1 MHEEEKKMKQETQI
15 QEKGRPLEAWY
26 ALWNAGLMQKNA
38 ARQFFRNKGTTETQF
53 KVLLRLKYA
62 GRPVMPKELS
72 EQLMVDKSDLTGLA
86 DRMESAGLLRR
97 IRSTADRRC
106 FLLELTP
113 KSEAILG
120 RIEQPYFELIRQV
133 MSVFSP
139 EELEKIISLM
149 AELHKSLDCRCG
161 WSAPDFPLRKKKG

>member
-1 MHEEEKKMKQETQI
+1 MKRETQL
-15 QEKGRPLEAWY
+15 QEKGRQLEAWY

-62 GRPVMPKELS
+62 GRPVRPRELS

-86 DRMESAGLLRR
+86 DRMESAGLVRR
-97 IRSTADRRC
+97 VRSTADRRC
-106 FLLELTP
+106 CLLELTE
-113 KSEAILG
+113 KSAAILEQ
-120 RIEQPYFELIRQV
+120 IEFTYFELIRQV

-139 EELEKIISLM
+139 EELEKIIALM
-149 AELHKSLDCRCG
+149 AELHKSLDSRCG
-161 WSAPDFPLRKKKG
+161 WSAPDFPLRKKKN

>member
-1 MHEEEKKMKQETQI
+1 MKQETQV

-97 IRSTADRRC
+97 VRSTADRRC
-106 FLLELTP
+106 YLLELTP
-113 KSEAILG
+113 KSEEILE
-120 RIEQPYFELIRQV
+120 RIESTYYELIRQV

-139 EELEKIISLM
+139 DELEKIISLM